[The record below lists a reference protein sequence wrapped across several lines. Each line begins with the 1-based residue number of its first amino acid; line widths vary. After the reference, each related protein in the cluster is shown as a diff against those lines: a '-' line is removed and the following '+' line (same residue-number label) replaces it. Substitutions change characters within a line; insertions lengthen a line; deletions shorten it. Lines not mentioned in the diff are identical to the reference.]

1 MPDRPGHYHRH
12 RFPAEVISHAV
23 LLYYRFP
30 LSHRD
35 VEEMLAY
42 RGITVSYESIR
53 RWAFLFGDRFAHH
66 LRHRERKA
74 GSTWHLDEM
83 TVKIAGQTSWL
94 WRAVDESGL
103 ELDILVQEHRDAEAA
118 ERFFRRL
125 LDRVDDLPEKIV
137 TDKLASYGAA
147 KRRVPELGGTEHLEV
162 KSEDRLNNRVEQAHQ
177 PTRLRETRMGRFK
190 SERQAQRFVSIFGRF
205 RNHFCPGRH
214 RLTASEY
221 REVMAERR
229 ATWREVTAPGALT

>member
-42 RGITVSYESIR
+42 RGITVSYESVR
-53 RWAFLFGDRFAHH
+53 RWAFRFGDRFAVE
-66 LRHRERKA
+66 LRRRERKP
-74 GSTWHLDEM
+74 GSTWCLDEM

-103 ELDILVQEHRDAEAA
+103 ELDILVQQHRDAEAA

-125 LDRVDDLPEKIV
+125 LDGVEDLPERIV

-162 KSEDRLNNRVEQAHQ
+162 KAEDRLNNRVSLAHQ
-177 PTRLRETRMGRFK
+177 PTRLREARMQSYK
-190 SERQAQRFVSIFGRF
+190 SARQAQRFVSIHGRF

-214 RLTASEY
+214 LLSASEY
-221 REVMAERR
+221 RKTMAERLGR
-229 ATWREVTAPGALT
+229 GAR